1 MATALTADNPFP
13 IFTDVDGDPLSDGY
27 IYVGTANLN
36 PETNPIT
43 IYWDA
48 ALTIPAAQPVR
59 TLNGYPSRNGS
70 PARIYTASN
79 YSIAVRN
86 KNSSLV
92 FSSLSSTDLL
102 SSELVMFIQPAV
114 SAILR
119 TVQSKLE
126 EHVSILDFIPVSEHA
141 AIKAHTSTFNC
152 TAAFAAAF
160 ASMPVNGSSIGGG
173 MLWVPE
179 GTYNISSLTWPQSVS
194 AQGDGHYTSIIKSNT
209 AATDA
214 LVLFQDV
221 SRISM
226 RDIQF
231 DGNNNCSKVFKLRA
245 PGTAGSMLFEHLDL
259 HGALAY
265 TVELFDEGTGA
276 PDDIAHIV
284 FNHCYL
290 RSDPVV
296 ALQAQY
302 RNAAANGFHVTFIN
316 GILSSRNNPSI
327 YNAEI
332 REGQTTWIDTFWAGA
347 NNADINSFLNGQV
360 KVIGGRTESAGVPFL
375 KTAATEAGHTA
386 SLPHIIEGVES
397 ASVAGD
403 FMTIQGTRPV
413 WTNACRSSRQIYVDV
428 GATVDCGVFKGG
440 GVITKAGSPNG
451 TAAVFGQQSGTF
463 LPTIV
468 DAAGTGT
475 FTYTKQRGYYTRQG
489 RNVHCVVEL
498 TIASNSGGAGEL
510 FIANLPFTAAG
521 VSGDIYG
528 GAHTLYAS
536 NFSTFAPEAGY
547 VRGGSTRCV
556 LTYKSSNTAYT
567 ELNIGY
573 AQAASTMFVHID
585 YICVDPIL

>member
-1 MATALTADNPFP
+1 MTTALAINPPFP
-13 IFTDVDGDPLSDGY
+13 IFTDIDGDPLLDGY
-27 IYVGTANLN
+27 IYIGTVNLN
-36 PETNPIT
+36 PETNPINV
-43 IYWDA
+43 YWDA

-59 TLNGYPSRNGS
+59 TLNGYPSRNGAA
-70 PARIYTASN
+70 ARLYTASN
-79 YSIAVRN
+79 YSITVRN
-86 KNSSLV
+86 KNSSLI

-126 EHVSILDFIPVSEHA
+126 DTVSILDFIPVAQHA
-141 AIKAHTSTFNC
+141 AIKAHTSNYDC
-152 TAAFAAAF
+152 TAAFAALF
-160 ASMPVNGSSIGGG
+160 ASMPVNGSAIGGG
-173 MLWVPE
+173 TFHGPE
-179 GTYNISSLTWPQSVS
+179 GTYLVSTLTWPQGVS
-194 AQGDGHYTSIIKSNT
+194 MIGDGHYSTIIKSNT

-221 SRISM
+221 ARISI
-226 RDIQF
+226 RDVQF

-245 PGTAGSMLFEHLDL
+245 PNTTGSMLFEHLDL
-259 HGALAY
+259 HGATAY
-265 TVELFDEGTGA
+265 TVELFDENTAA

-290 RSDPVV
+290 RSDPAV

-347 NNADINSFLNGQV
+347 NNADIYSFLNGQV
-360 KVIGGRTESAGVPFL
+360 KVIGGRTESAGVPFF
-375 KTAATEAGHTA
+375 KSAATEAGHTA
-386 SLPHIIEGVES
+386 SLPHSIESVES

-413 WTNACRSSRQIYVDV
+413 YTNGCRSSRQIYVDT
-428 GATVDCGVFKGG
+428 GATLDCGVFKGG

-451 TAAVFGQQSGTF
+451 VAAVFGEQSGTF
-463 LPTIV
+463 TPTIV

-475 FTYTKQRGYYTRQG
+475 FTYTTQKGYYTKTNRH
-489 RNVHCVVEL
+489 VHCVVEL
-498 TIASNSGGAGEL
+498 QIASNAGGGGEL
-510 FIANLPFTAAG
+510 FIAGLPFTAGGQTIA
-521 VSGDIYG
+521 G
-528 GAHTLYAS
+528 GAHVLFAN

-547 VRGGSTRCV
+547 VVTGATRCI
-556 LTYKSSNTAYT
+556 LTYKSSATAYT

-573 AQAASTMFVHID
+573 AQATSYMMVHID
-585 YICVDPIL
+585 YICASTVM